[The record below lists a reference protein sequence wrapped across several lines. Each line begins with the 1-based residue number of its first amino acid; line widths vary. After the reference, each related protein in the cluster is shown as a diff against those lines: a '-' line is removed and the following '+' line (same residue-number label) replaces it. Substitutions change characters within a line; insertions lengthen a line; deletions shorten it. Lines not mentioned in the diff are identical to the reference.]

1 MTIIE
6 KVNDCDVIIDFSLAD
21 ASPMAEIAAK
31 SGKPMVIGTT
41 GHDKDLKQKIID
53 ILGPIVVWAG
63 NFSTGVNLLFFLTQQ
78 VRVLDT
84 SSDLI

>member
-1 MTIIE
+1 MRNNCSIDQGDDASE

-21 ASPMAEIAAK
+21 ATLPMAEIAAK

-53 ILGPIVVWAG
+53 ILG
-63 NFSTGVNLLFFLTQQ
+63 
-78 VRVLDT
+78 
-84 SSDLI
+84 